1 MDFMKKTI
9 FSFFISVLLSA
20 CATAPAVPVPNGL
33 WYADNEDPV
42 SRYHVYVY
50 FKDAS
55 RFIWWRTT
63 EAQAVVFNR
72 WGYYTND
79 HPGVD
84 NPVIFTRTGDSLKG
98 ERRLVNKN
106 SEGVLQLTTIQTFTG
121 HFSGDNLE
129 MEQTGNSVWADGTPV
144 PLETVRWSMKRLSP
158 Q

>member
-1 MDFMKKTI
+1 MKKTF
-9 FSFFISVLLSA
+9 FSFFMSVLLSA

-63 EAQAVVFNR
+63 EAQAVVFKR
-72 WGYYTND
+72 WGYYTHD

-121 HFSGDNLE
+121 HFSGDGLE

>member
-1 MDFMKKTI
+1 
-9 FSFFISVLLSA
+9 
-20 CATAPAVPVPNGL
+20 
-33 WYADNEDPV
+33 
-42 SRYHVYVY
+42 
-50 FKDAS
+50 
-55 RFIWWRTT
+55 
-63 EAQAVVFNR
+63 
-72 WGYYTND
+72 D

-106 SEGVLQLTTIQTFTG
+106 REGVLQLTTIQTING
-121 HFSGDNLE
+121 HFSGDSLE

>member
-1 MDFMKKTI
+1 MDFMKKT
-9 FSFFISVLLSA
+9 FLSFFMSVLLSA
-20 CATAPAVPVPNGL
+20 CATAAAVPVPNGL

-63 EAQAVVFNR
+63 EAQAVVFKR
-72 WGYYTND
+72 WGYYTHD

-98 ERRLVNKN
+98 EQRLVNKN

-121 HFSGDNLE
+121 HFSGDSLE